1 MTLFEQLI
9 ERVTGSYVEDFY
21 ALCSTLETFIDI
33 DECFN
38 LDFIGFT
45 YKDIEEEL
53 LFATQERLE
62 RHYGLLEHLIT
73 EDDFE
78 KFYGGNYCIDGIY
91 LEYNKYN
98 KAIVINVNSL
108 MTYID
113 ESDLKDNWEECLDNY
128 INEINNSTT
137 LKLMKK

>member
-9 ERVTGSYVEDFY
+9 ERVTVSYVEDFY

-45 YKDIEEEL
+45 YENIEKEL
-53 LFATQERLE
+53 LFAAQERLE

-78 KFYGGNYCIDGIY
+78 KFYEGNYCIDGMY
-91 LEYNKYN
+91 LEYNKCN

-108 MTYID
+108 MTYIN